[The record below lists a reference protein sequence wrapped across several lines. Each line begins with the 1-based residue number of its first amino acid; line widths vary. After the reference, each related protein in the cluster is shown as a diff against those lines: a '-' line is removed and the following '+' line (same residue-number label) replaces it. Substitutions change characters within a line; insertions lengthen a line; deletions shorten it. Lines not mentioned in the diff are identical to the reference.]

1 MTQAFATPDLKSF
14 FAPASVALVGATDD
28 LTRFAGRV
36 LMRMVNFGYQGKIFP
51 VNPRFTEVGGLKCY
65 PTVRDLPEAPDHVG
79 IVVPTGLVMEILED
93 CAARGARFATVYS
106 GGFAETG
113 TPEGRAMQLA
123 IADFARKT
131 GMRIMGPNCNGV
143 VNFIDGFAMTTSATV
158 ATRQPAGN
166 VGVVAQSGGAGQV
179 NVMWR
184 AQEAGVG
191 ISYEVSCGN
200 SADLDILDFMHFMI
214 DDPATDVIMV
224 LAESIPAGARLFE
237 VARLAAERAKP
248 IVMVKLG
255 RTEAGSHAAASHT
268 GALAG
273 ADDVCDAALR
283 QCGIIRVEDCSDLY
297 ETAMLLRT
305 RRWPRGTRV
314 AATTISGG
322 NGVLLVDLGASLGI
336 SYPPYSAD
344 TQSRLAE
351 LLPKHGTTSNPTD
364 VTNAVIG
371 KPDIFRRLI
380 ETISADDNVDVMIPI
395 FTLSV
400 ASDLRQ
406 AAEAAKS
413 ATKPVAIL
421 WTGACNDDPALTAK
435 SLAAEGVAVYR
446 NTISCLKA
454 VRAAMCYGEF
464 LRGRRTVAPVRP
476 ANMDVESARRHIQA
490 TAGTMTERASKA
502 VLAACGFPVTREAPA
517 RDAEEAVRIARDI
530 GGKVALKIESADI
543 PHKTE
548 AGAIRLH
555 LSGDSAVRKAFDEVM
570 AAARAYKR
578 DAQLDG
584 VLVQEMA
591 PAGLEVMLGLVVD
604 PVFGPVVVAGLGGI
618 HVEVLCDVAYR
629 VAPVDNDEAHKMLR
643 ELRGYKLLEGV
654 RGAAPRDIEAL
665 CDLIVRLS
673 WLGQD
678 CGDDIA
684 ELDINP
690 LVLYE
695 QGAGARIVD
704 ALIVTHKA
712 DEGTVIEHC
721 VTDDN
726 DATRQKL
733 PSPSVALPG
742 TKHRAPSSPTLL
754 PEGEG
759 STQAPMR

>member
-113 TPEGRAMQLA
+113 TPEGRAMQAA

-200 SADLDILDFMHFMI
+200 SADLDILDFMRFMI

-268 GALAG
+268 GALVG

-283 QCGIIRVEDCSDLY
+283 QCGIIRVDDCSDLY

-305 RRWPRGTRV
+305 RRWPGGTRA

-336 SYPPYSAD
+336 SYPPYSTD
-344 TQSRLAE
+344 TQARLAE
-351 LLPKHGTTSNPTD
+351 LLPKHGTTANPTD

-380 ETISADDNVDVMIPI
+380 EIIAADASVDVMIPI

-413 ATKPVAIL
+413 AVKPVAIL
-421 WTGACNDDPALTAK
+421 WTGACNDDPTLTAR

-446 NTISCLKA
+446 NTSSCLKA
-454 VRAAMCYGEF
+454 VRAAMRYGEF
-464 LRGRRTVAPVRP
+464 LRSRQERPVTTLRP
-476 ANMDVESARRHIQA
+476 ANIDVETARRHIQA
-490 TAGTMTERASKA
+490 ASGVLTERASKA
-502 VLAACGFPVTREAPA
+502 VLAAYGFPLTREALA
-517 RDAEEAVRIARDI
+517 GDAAEAARIAHDL
-530 GGKVALKIESADI
+530 GGEVALKIESADI

-548 AGAIRLH
+548 AGAIRLNV
-555 LSGDSAVRKAFDEVM
+555 SGDGAVRAAFGEVM
-570 AAARAYKR
+570 AAAKAYKPGAR
-578 DAQLDG
+578 LAG

-591 PAGLEVMLGLVVD
+591 PAGLEVVLGLVAD
-604 PVFGPVVVAGLGGI
+604 PVFGTVVAAGLGGI
-618 HVEVLCDVAYR
+618 HVEVLRDIVYR
-629 VAPVDNDEAHKMLR
+629 VAPIDNAEAHGMLR
-643 ELRGYKLLEGV
+643 ELRAHRMLEGV
-654 RGAAPRDIEAL
+654 RGAKPRDSEAL

-673 WLGQD
+673 WLGHD
-678 CGDDIA
+678 CRDLIA

-695 QGAGARIVD
+695 RGAGARVVD
-704 ALIVTHKA
+704 ALIVKCGA
-712 DEGTVIEHC
+712 NEG
-721 VTDDN
+721 
-726 DATRQKL
+726 QL
-733 PSPSVALPG
+733 SG
-742 TKHRAPSSPTLL
+742 LL
-754 PEGEG
+754 
-759 STQAPMR
+759 Q